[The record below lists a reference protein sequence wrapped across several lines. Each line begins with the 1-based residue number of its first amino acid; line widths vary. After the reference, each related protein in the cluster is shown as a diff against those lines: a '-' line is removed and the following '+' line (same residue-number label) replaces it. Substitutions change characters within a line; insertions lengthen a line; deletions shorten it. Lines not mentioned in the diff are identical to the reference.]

1 VFVFFLEAIF
11 LGENGLILRDG
22 RYKMI
27 SNVQN
32 ARKGVENCSKPG
44 IFNWKV
50 LNLGIVKIE
59 QKCYYY
65 YVK

>member
-1 VFVFFLEAIF
+1 MFVFFLEAIF
-11 LGENGLILRDG
+11 WGKNGLILRDG

-27 SNVQN
+27 SSVQN
-32 ARKGVENCSKPG
+32 ARKGVENRSKPG
-44 IFNWKV
+44 IFNWKI